1 MINGN
6 FLVIMP
12 AFNEAK
18 NIAQAIKEVRAY
30 SPTIDIVVINDGSTD
45 NTAAIAA
52 ESKAAVVSLPFNCS
66 LGSAEITG
74 FMYAA
79 ENKYDITFRVDA
91 DGQHIP
97 SEINKLAKPIINGQA
112 DMVIGSRQNYRFPL
126 ARKIGSL
133 IFSLVVRLITGLNIP
148 DCTSGFRAFNLAA
161 INFLKANYADDYAEV
176 DSIISL
182 TQAGF
187 RVTQV
192 PVTMRCRAGGNS
204 YLSLW
209 RSVEYMLKVTLN
221 ILIKSFRRK

>member
-1 MINGN
+1 MNGK
-6 FLVIMP
+6 FLVMMP

-30 SPTIDIVVINDGSTD
+30 SPAIDIVVINDGSTD
-45 NTAAIAA
+45 TTAAIAA
-52 ESKAAVVSLPFNCS
+52 AHKVAVVSLPFNCS

-91 DGQHIP
+91 DNQHVP
-97 SEINKLAKPIINGQA
+97 GEIDKLAQPIIDGQA
-112 DMVIGSRQNYRFPL
+112 DMVIGSRQNYHFPL
-126 ARKIGSL
+126 ARKTGSL
-133 IFSLVVRLITGLNIP
+133 ILSLVVRLITGQRIP

-161 INFLKANYADDYAEV
+161 VKFLSANYADDYAEV
-176 DSIISL
+176 DSIITL

-187 RVTQV
+187 RVTDV
-192 PVTMRCRAGGNS
+192 PVAMRCRADGNS

>member
-1 MINGN
+1 MISEKY
-6 FLVIMP
+6 LVMMP

-18 NIAQAIKEVRAY
+18 SIAQAITEVRAY

-45 NTAAIAA
+45 DTAAIAA
-52 ESKAAVVSLPFNCS
+52 ESNAAVVSLPFNCS

-97 SEINKLAKPIINGQA
+97 SEIDKLAKPIIDKQA

-126 ARKIGSL
+126 ARKTGSL
-133 IFSLVVRLITGLNIP
+133 IFSLMVRLITGQKIP

-161 INFLKANYADDYAEV
+161 VKFLQANYADDYAEV

-187 RVTQV
+187 RVTEV
-192 PVTMRCRAGGNS
+192 PVAMRCRSGGNS

-209 RSVEYMLKVTLN
+209 RSVEYMLKVILN